1 MNSDIRVRFAPSP
14 TGLLHIGGLR
24 TALYNYLFAR
34 RHGGTFILRI
44 EDTDQARYV
53 EEAEQDIL
61 ESLAWA
67 GLHPDEGPVVI
78 SEDEKSSD
86 ADAAGGKPRKISKIE
101 YDAGEAGSEG
111 SAVDGDQ
118 QSGKTTESTE
128 NGTRKANAQTE
139 YKGTFGPYHQSKR
152 RERYAE
158 IARQLVDAGHAY
170 YAFDTVGQIEKMRER
185 LRTADNPVPKYDAQ
199 TRMEMRNSLTMD
211 ARQMQEMIEEGAEY
225 VVRLKVP
232 AGETIRFDDLV
243 RGPVSFESD
252 GLDDQVLLKADGLPT
267 YHLANVVDDH
277 EMAVSHVIRGE
288 EWLSSAPKHILLYRY
303 LGWEPPSMAHLPLI
317 MSPSGGKLSK
327 RKAEEEGIPV
337 NVRDYRRERY
347 ERDAVVN
354 FLALL
359 GWSPGEDREEMT
371 LEEMTSEFSLDRVGK
386 SGAIFDFKKLL
397 WFNEHYMRRR
407 SDEELA
413 GELEMIIQERGLPG
427 AESDVKKLSP
437 QQQALIEDKDFLTG
451 MVSLLKER
459 VSRLPEFLDAGRFF
473 FEPPAEYDEKAV
485 KKGWKEGTADRVARY
500 RDRISALGSASF
512 KAAELKSI
520 LSEVIEEEGVGFGK
534 LMMPLRIAVTGS
546 GSGPDLFG
554 ALELLGQEE
563 VVRRL
568 DTAIDKLG

>member
-1 MNSDIRVRFAPSP
+1 MYLIVSPGEPPLCREKAGTNRSDRTEIKRKTNQQRYMNSGIRVRFAPSP

-67 GLHPDEGPVVI
+67 GLHPDEGPAVI
-78 SEDEKSSD
+78 NEDETSSD
-86 ADAAGGKPRKISKIE
+86 ASAAGGP
-101 YDAGEAGSEG
+101 
-111 SAVDGDQ
+111 
-118 QSGKTTESTE
+118 
-128 NGTRKANAQTE
+128 
-139 YKGTFGPYHQSKR
+139 FGPYHQSKR
-152 RERYAE
+152 REQYAE
-158 IARQLVDAGHAY
+158 IARHLVDAGHAY
-170 YAFDTVGQIEKMRER
+170 YAFDTVGQIEKMRGR

-232 AGETIRFDDLV
+232 AGQTIRFDDLV

-277 EMAVSHVIRGE
+277 TMAVSHVIRGE

-303 LGWEPPSMAHLPLI
+303 LGWEPPAMAHLPLI
-317 MSPSGGKLSK
+317 MSPGGGKLSK
-327 RKAEEEGIPV
+327 RKAEEEDIPV

-397 WFNEHYMRRR
+397 WFNEHHMRRR
-407 SDEELA
+407 SDKELA

-427 AESDVKKLSP
+427 VESDAQKLSAH
-437 QQQALIEDKDFLTG
+437 QQALAKDKVFLTG

-500 RDRISALGSASF
+500 RDRISALDSASF

-520 LSEVIEEEGVGFGK
+520 LSEVIEQEGVGFGK

-554 ALELLGQEE
+554 ALELLGQVE
-563 VVRRL
+563 VIRRL
-568 DTAIDKLG
+568 DTAIERLG